1 MKKLLL
7 FLLVLLFG
15 ACHKQAAPATL
26 SVYYWKT
33 HFSLDTPQRQFL
45 SEYAIQKLYIRY
57 CDIVLSGG
65 EAIPDAPVELDT
77 IALKDK
83 EVIPVIY
90 LKNEVFLSDKVSAE
104 LLAEK
109 LSKYIAQINHTY
121 NLTVKE
127 VQLDCDW
134 SLRSKERY
142 FDFIKYFKTKTP
154 YQLSATIRL
163 HQVKYHDR
171 TGIPPVNY
179 GVLMYYNMGK
189 ITATGANSIYDRAT
203 AEKYL
208 PALRSY
214 PLPLKVALP
223 IFSWGV
229 HSIAGEA
236 TDLVRGFSFAE
247 ADTLSQLSR
256 MGNSDCYLVTEAMTY
271 KGQRW
276 QKGDVIKVEEI
287 SQSDLLTMKAD
298 LTKYLK
304 SAPKEIILYDLNK
317 NIDTYEKNFFKK
329 LR

>member
-1 MKKLLL
+1 MRKVLYL
-7 FLLVLLFG
+7 FIPLFW
-15 ACHKQAAPATL
+15 ACQQKQAPAQL

-33 HFSLDTPQRQFL
+33 FFRLEAPAQQFL
-45 SEYAIQKLYIRY
+45 QDYHIQRLYVRY
-57 CDIVLSGG
+57 CDIILREG
-65 EAIPDAPVELDT
+65 EAVPDAPVEMDT
-77 IALKDK
+77 THLKGK
-83 EVIPVIY
+83 EIVPVIY
-90 LKNEVFLSDKVSAE
+90 IKNEVFLNSEVSVAQ
-104 LLAEK
+104 
-109 LSKYIAQINHTY
+109 LSERLSQYIAQINRTY
-121 NLTVKE
+121 KLSVSE

-134 SLRSKERY
+134 SLKSRERY
-142 FDFIKYFKTKTP
+142 FAFVQHFKAQNP
-154 YQLSATIRL
+154 YRLSATIRL

-229 HSIAGEA
+229 HSIAGEV
-236 TDLVRGFSFAE
+236 TDLVGGFSFAE

-304 SAPKEIILYDLNK
+304 SAPK
-317 NIDTYEKNFFKK
+317 K
-329 LR
+329 LFYMI

>member
-15 ACHKQAAPATL
+15 ACHKQPVPATL

-33 HFSLDTPQRQFL
+33 RFSLDTPQRQFL

-57 CDIVLSGG
+57 CDIILSGG
-65 EAIPDAPVELDT
+65 EAIPSAPVELDT

-142 FDFIKYFKTKTP
+142 FDFIKYFKSKTP

-189 ITATGANSIYDRAT
+189 ISATGANSIYDRTT

-229 HSIAGEA
+229 HSIAGEV
-236 TDLVRGFSFAE
+236 TDLVGGFSFAE

-256 MGNSDCYLVTEAMTY
+256 IGNSDCYLVTEAMTY

>member
-1 MKKLLL
+1 MKRFVLLL
-7 FLLVLLFG
+7 PLLLLW

-57 CDIVLSGG
+57 CDIILSGG

-77 IALKDK
+77 ITLKDK

-109 LSKYIAQINHTY
+109 LSKYIEQINHTY

-142 FDFIKYFKTKTP
+142 FDFIKYFKAKTP
-154 YQLSATIRL
+154 YLLSATIRL

-229 HSIAGEA
+229 HSIAGEV
-236 TDLVRGFSFAE
+236 TDLVGGFSFAE

-304 SAPKEIILYDLNK
+304 SATKEIILYDLNK